1 MAVNGRT
8 TDANGDAIL
17 ISLQEP
23 YLNVV
28 EVLGYTDVTKG
39 ESTGTY
45 YNKQFRWGTDGVTY
59 SDYTT
64 LTNANLEALLLNPN
78 KPFWIQYRYEQVGD
92 GTLEFESIALEL
104 VTDGGVICRVPQ
116 VECGAEGCIGVPNLV
131 VDCCGDTWNPYDLSR
146 ASSMYNQLSAITS
159 NMFGFCVDYFKTKA
173 QALYK
178 AGFQMNTHCIGD
190 SAARLIMKIYGEVLQ
205 KNNDKRWRI
214 EHAQLVHHADVNLF
228 KQFNIIPSVQ
238 PTHATSDMRWAVLRV
253 GIQRLKYGYA
263 YEKLR
268 NQNGMIALG
277 TDFPIENIS
286 PIETFY
292 AAVARKDVNGTP
304 KNGFQIEDALSRLN
318 AMKGMTIWAATANFE
333 EKEKGSL
340 EIGKLADF
348 VILNR
353 DIMSCE
359 EDDILQTQVIRTYID
374 GNTVFK
380 N

>member
-1 MAVNGRT
+1 M
-8 TDANGDAIL
+8 
-17 ISLQEP
+17 
-23 YLNVV
+23 
-28 EVLGYTDVTKG
+28 
-39 ESTGTY
+39 
-45 YNKQFRWGTDGVTY
+45 
-59 SDYTT
+59 
-64 LTNANLEALLLNPN
+64 LL
-78 KPFWIQYRYEQVGD
+78 
-92 GTLEFESIALEL
+92 
-104 VTDGGVICRVPQ
+104 
-116 VECGAEGCIGVPNLV
+116 
-131 VDCCGDTWNPYDLSR
+131 
-146 ASSMYNQLSAITS
+146 S
-159 NMFGFCVDYFKTKA
+159 NEDYFKTKA